1 MTYFQRFPMETGKVL
16 DITPRVMKRTALLI
30 VALMLCMSVQPSM
43 AEITAPNDNA
53 ISGGT
58 QTTLSIDGF
67 VNTKLATVGSAVEI
81 NALTRGHSSST
92 IVTADIIH
100 YDVTPIDAI
109 KGADV
114 FGDVG
119 TYIDTVVLTS
129 NGPHEEDGNTMTW
142 EGTYVVPV
150 YALGGLYGARIFAE
164 DGNMRVADD
173 PTQLQEVLRGEVEK
187 LLQSV
192 DTAWDSANPTMAI
205 KSEFDV
211 LDAEG
216 TSQGGWS
223 SFVTTATKEPGSGN
237 SEELWDAMIYAGHN
251 QYEMSAGA
259 DFLEALM
266 EFFDSNDV
274 DASMSL
280 ITGLLLYLHELPLPR
295 TLNDF
300 DELAEYMQTFNAIE
314 NFTRFEGTGDFE
326 AAYNAM
332 LGSDEW
338 AALEGALDNLANGTK
353 SFESVQIIMHNL
365 ALLSVSV
372 HPDAIA
378 EALEAWILPL
388 MEGDE
393 ESMTPYQKLLFKW
406 IVMAEEL
413 AETDVQDLDGDER
426 PDVITWQYEYLLETT
441 EGQAW
446 TAKMESSASSSY
458 VNDVFDDFNTL
469 PEDIIDHAFTAMDH
483 PALGDVM
490 EDLATFTDWMEN
502 ASGVDRNLDW
512 EPSEEEGEGESGE
525 SDDSVI
531 FEELYDVRTSVYDA
545 NILDIGIEMA
555 FWGPWD
561 DDDYP
566 TQFSM
571 SMNNNH
577 GAMVSTV
584 LQQDDDDRHRYY
596 GRLTATHIEDATWS
610 FTQPLE
616 NFEPDCASMGCEIER
631 AELNMETL
639 RPSMLE
645 AMSWESSDEHFIVSA
660 VGVLVEQDETTLV
673 SAPYDVTAL
682 TYDYAGSVAGAE
694 VDIAILRTSPQLI
707 EEALSQFE
715 SEGGVEITLSTSM
728 VTGSYDGSDL
738 DGDLSATISEYS
750 GDEDREER
758 QGHYHPQTAEIEDD
772 IEISG
777 MGSYWSASSSS
788 LPNGGLADVITT
800 GVTDTGLEFEFMQ
813 QVPLP
818 GTSGCARTEA
828 SGGDRW
834 VNVGWNYE
842 NFRHDEGEFEKP
854 GLSSISIDW
863 GDGDSWMHQNGAA
876 GEEDREDGWESHE
889 YAEGTWDE
897 YDITVQYTDENN
909 DETTHYLNYNRYQ
922 GFWKESS
929 ESHEGWIEVGWC
941 ELKSDESFM
950 PSAQIIDAFF
960 TDGPFEVIDEQIMTS
975 GSDGEVSLTVQPNLP
990 GVYISIVQSQITRDD
1005 GATLTGLSMNL
1016 VAVTE
1021 ASVSFGDLHQETTI
1035 AGMPV
1040 YTVSTDSGGLTTI
1053 TVTPTGVD
1061 ADDYT
1066 AWLGIAPMDL
1076 SVAFPDIDDEVWSEA
1091 TEYELEFQQ
1100 GDTSRSQEVRLTSPV
1115 TMIAVMINEDE
1126 EQLFPNAIHAG
1137 ILLNNPGS
1145 LEMDGTLGPGQTTNI
1160 ALSAADGVASR
1171 ILALAAPESGLDP
1184 ASIDLGAFTEL
1195 AWGEGVRE
1203 EVGWIAAENEL
1214 TEVCEQFESYH
1225 EEDGTTTEDMSNV
1238 RMILRQGMNYDY
1250 TSFTPDPN
1258 YDASNA
1264 VLTDWDDTVITP
1276 VSDWTWDSEKGYYYA
1291 KYSVNTQETR
1301 LYTLTSNSD
1310 YQGEYQFHV
1319 EYGDDNW
1326 WWIEGDSDWSMCP
1339 GDQEE
1344 SEIEAFEMFDD
1355 FFGRLDSVAW
1365 GQGSSAD
1372 LRLPILS
1379 APQDTYTV
1387 LAIAQVG
1394 DGEDAEM
1401 IAALNWAEAEPNPE
1415 PPVMTNLSMSF
1426 SPANPMPGDIV
1437 QITVVN
1443 EDHQPVDGL
1452 SVTLV
1457 RDDVTLY
1464 GMVTDDNGQVLFGVT
1479 VGTIIVRVSGGM
1491 YNPAELTIIVTD
1503 DGVVLPTDTDGD
1515 GVNDADDDCPG
1526 TPSGAQVDA
1535 LGCTLP
1541 DTDGDGVYDI
1551 DDDCP
1556 NTTVGTIVDATGCAL
1571 PDGGT
1576 GNGTGN
1582 QTGNE
1587 TGNGTD
1593 NGTGNVTGNETGDGS
1608 SGDSGVS
1615 SSTFLTNA
1623 LLIIGII
1630 VGLVVLVAAVGTVIV
1645 ITRKRKDE
1653 GVWNEDLMNEVDRA
1667 FEPGP
1672 DVPAPGMVGEMR
1684 DGYEVLEHPEGSD
1697 SWWWKDPTTGQWNEW
1712 T

>member
-1 MTYFQRFPMETGKVL
+1 
-16 DITPRVMKRTALLI
+16 MKRIALLI
-30 VALMLCMSVQPSM
+30 VALMLCMSVQPGM
-43 AEITAPNDNA
+43 AEITAPNDNTTFD
-53 ISGGT
+53 GT

-92 IVTADIIH
+92 IVTADIIR

-109 KGADV
+109 KGADA
-114 FGDVG
+114 FGDSG

-129 NGPHEEDGNTMTW
+129 TGPHEEDANTMTW

-150 YALGGLYGARIFAE
+150 YVLGGLYGARIIAE
-164 DGNMRVADD
+164 DGNMRVVDD
-173 PTQLQEVLRGEVEK
+173 PTQLGQVFRGEVEK
-187 LLQSV
+187 VMKSI
-192 DTAWDSANPTMAI
+192 DTAWDSANPMLAI
-205 KSEFDV
+205 KAEFDV

-216 TSQGGWS
+216 TSHGGWS
-223 SFVTTATKEPGSGN
+223 SFVTTATREPGSGN
-237 SEELWDAMIYAGHN
+237 SEQLWNTMIDAGHN
-251 QYEMSAGA
+251 QYNMSAGA

-266 EFFDSNDV
+266 EFFDSDDV

-280 ITGLLLYLHELPLPR
+280 ITGLLLYLHELPLPQ
-295 TLNDF
+295 TMNDF
-300 DELAEYMQTFNAIE
+300 SEFVEYMQTFDAIE

-338 AALEGALDNLANGTK
+338 SDLEEALDNLANGTK
-353 SFESVQIIMHNL
+353 SFESLQIIMHNL

-372 HPDAIA
+372 HPEAIVD
-378 EALEAWILPL
+378 ALEAWIIPL

-393 ESMTPYQKLLFKW
+393 DNMTPYQKLLFKW

-413 AETDVQDLDGDER
+413 NEETDIQDLDGDER

-469 PEDIIDHAFTAMDH
+469 PEDIIDHAFTALDD
-483 PALGDVM
+483 PALGDLM
-490 EDLATFTDWMEN
+490 EDIATFGDWLEN
-502 ASGVDRNLDW
+502 ASGVDRDLDW
-512 EPSEEEGEGESGE
+512 NPPEDAEEGEDAE

-571 SMNNNH
+571 SMTNNH

-584 LQQDDDDRHRYY
+584 LQQDGDDRHRYY
-596 GRLTATHIEDATWS
+596 GRLTATYIEDATWS

-616 NFEPDCASMGCEIER
+616 NFEPDCASMGCEIDR
-631 AELNMETL
+631 AELKMESL

-645 AMSWESSDEHFIVSA
+645 AMSWESFDEQFIVSA
-660 VGVLVEQDETTLV
+660 VGVLVDQDETTLV
-673 SAPYDVTAL
+673 NASYDVTAL

-694 VDIAILRTSPQLI
+694 VDIAILRISPQLA

-715 SEGGVEITLSTSM
+715 SEGEVEITLSASM

-738 DGDLSATISEYS
+738 DGDLSATIAEFS

-758 QGHYHPQTAEIEDD
+758 QGHYHPQRAEIEDD

-788 LPNGGLADVITT
+788 LPDGGLADVITT

-854 GLSSISIDW
+854 GLDLISIDW
-863 GDGDSWMHQNGAA
+863 GDGDSWGSLN
-876 GEEDREDGWESHE
+876 ESGWESHE

-909 DETTHYLNYNRYQ
+909 DGTTHYLNYNRYQ

-929 ESHEGWIEVGWC
+929 ESYEGWIEVGWC

-975 GSDGEVSLTVQPNLP
+975 GSDGKVSLTVQPNLP

-1005 GATLTGLSMNL
+1005 GETLTGLSLNL

-1035 AGMPV
+1035 AGIPV
-1040 YTVSTDSGGLTTI
+1040 YTVTTDSGGLTTI

-1066 AWLGIAPMDL
+1066 AWLGIAPMNL

-1126 EQLFPNAIHAG
+1126 GQLFPNAIHAG
-1137 ILLNNPGS
+1137 ILLKNPGS

-1160 ALSAADGVASR
+1160 ALSADDGVASR
-1171 ILALAAPESGLDP
+1171 ILALAAPENGFDP
-1184 ASIDLGAFTEL
+1184 ASIDLAAFTEL

-1214 TEVCEQFESYH
+1214 TEVCEQYKSFRKDE
-1225 EEDGTTTEDMSNV
+1225 GTTAEDESNV
-1238 RMILRQGMNYDY
+1238 RMILRQGMNTDY

-1264 VLTDWDDTVITP
+1264 VLSDGDDLAVTP
-1276 VSDWTWDSEKGYYYA
+1276 VSDWTWDSEGYYHASYNLDA
-1291 KYSVNTQETR
+1291 SSDEV
-1301 LYTLTSNSD
+1301 YTLTSNSY
-1310 YQGEYQFHV
+1310 YQGEYQFYV
-1319 EYGDDNW
+1319 EWNEEGTW
-1326 WWIEGDSDWSMCP
+1326 WDTQGDSDWSMCP
-1339 GDQEE
+1339 GDQEA
-1344 SEIEAFEMFDD
+1344 SDIEAFEMFDD

-1365 GQGSSAD
+1365 GLGSSAD

-1379 APQDTYTV
+1379 APQDNYTV

-1394 DGEDAEM
+1394 DGANAEL
-1401 IAALNWAEAEPNPE
+1401 IAALDWTEAAPNPE
-1415 PPVMTNLSMSF
+1415 PPVMQNLTMSF

-1443 EDHQPVDGL
+1443 EDLQPVDGL

-1464 GMVTDDNGQVLFGVT
+1464 GMVTDDNGQVLFGVI

-1503 DGVVLPTDTDGD
+1503 DGVVLPTDSDSD

-1535 LGCTLP
+1535 QGCPLP
-1541 DTDGDGVYDI
+1541 DSDGDGVYDI
-1551 DDDCP
+1551 YDDCP
-1556 NTTVGTIVDATGCAL
+1556 DTTIGTIVNAAGCAI
-1571 PDGGT
+1571 PDDGTGNETGNGT
-1576 GNGTGN
+1576 GNGTGDG
-1582 QTGNE
+1582 TGNV

-1593 NGTGNVTGNETGDGS
+1593 NGTGDGS
-1608 SGDSGVS
+1608 SGDSDVS
-1615 SSTFLTNA
+1615 SFNFLTNA

-1630 VGLVVLVAAVGTVIV
+1630 VGLVVLAAVVGTVIV
-1645 ITRKRKDE
+1645 VTRKRKDE
-1653 GVWNEDLMNEVDRA
+1653 GVWNEDLMNEVDHA

-1672 DVPAPGMVGEMR
+1672 DVPPPGMVGEMR
-1684 DGYEVLEHPEGSD
+1684 DGYEIIEHPEGSD
-1697 SWWWKDPTTGQWNEW
+1697 SWWWKDPTTGQWKEW